1 MEIGKV
7 RVEYMP
13 LDEIIEADI
22 NVKDHDIGAIH
33 ESMNRFGFTSPLLMN
48 EATMKLVAGH
58 GRIEALKQKRQFN
71 EPRPNNIEV
80 DEDNN
85 WTVPVIRGISF
96 KDENEAQAYLLADN
110 RLVELGGWN
119 TDALLEELKKLS
131 QEAEGLAGTGFDDAD
146 LASLSQDLDK
156 LNEEGTDSS
165 LLPVGAPKYEIVF
178 DDESQQAMWFTFLN
192 WLKNNTDGET
202 IGERLY
208 QHIELITGE

>member
-1 MEIGKV
+1 MQVEDVRIEMMQLNEIT
-7 RVEYMP
+7 
-13 LDEIIEADI
+13 EADI

-48 EATMKLVAGH
+48 EATQKLVAGH
-58 GRIEALKQKRQFN
+58 GRVEALKQKKQFN
-71 EPRPNNIEV
+71 EKRPTNI
-80 DEDNN
+80 DIDDNGQ
-85 WTVPVIRGISF
+85 WLVPVIRGVHF
-96 KDENEAQAYLLADN
+96 KDEDEAQAYLLADN

-131 QEAEGLAGTGFDDAD
+131 TTAEGLAGTGFDDAD

-156 LNEEGTDSS
+156 LNDEGTDS

-192 WLKNNTDGET
+192 WLKTNTDGET

>member
-1 MEIGKV
+1 MQVEDVRIAMMRLEEIT
-7 RVEYMP
+7 
-13 LDEIIEADI
+13 EADV

-48 EATMKLVAGH
+48 EATQKLVAGH
-58 GRIEALKQKRQFN
+58 GRVETLKQKKQFN
-71 EPRPNNIEV
+71 EPRPNHIDV
-80 DEDNN
+80 AEDGE
-85 WTVPVIRGISF
+85 WLVPVIRGVYF
-96 KDENEAQAYLLADN
+96 KDEDEAQAYLLADN

-131 QEAEGLAGTGFDDAD
+131 ETAEGLAGTGFDDAD

-156 LNEEGTDSS
+156 LNEEGTDS

>member
-1 MEIGKV
+1 MQVEDVRIAMMRLEEIT
-7 RVEYMP
+7 
-13 LDEIIEADI
+13 EADV

-48 EATMKLVAGH
+48 EATQKLVAGH
-58 GRIEALKQKRQFN
+58 GRVETLKQKKQFN
-71 EPRPNNIEV
+71 EPRPNNIDVAKDGE
-80 DEDNN
+80 
-85 WTVPVIRGISF
+85 WLVPVIRGVYF
-96 KDENEAQAYLLADN
+96 KDEDEAQAYLLADN

-131 QEAEGLAGTGFDDAD
+131 ETAEGLAGTGFDDAD

-156 LNEEGTDSS
+156 LNEEGTDS

>member
-1 MEIGKV
+1 MQVEDVRIAMMRLEEIT
-7 RVEYMP
+7 
-13 LDEIIEADI
+13 EADV

-48 EATMKLVAGH
+48 EATQKLVAGH
-58 GRIEALKQKRQFN
+58 GRVETLKQKKQFN
-71 EPRPNNIEV
+71 EPRPNHIDV
-80 DEDNN
+80 AEDGE
-85 WTVPVIRGISF
+85 WLVPVIRGVYF
-96 KDENEAQAYLLADN
+96 KDEDEAQAYLLADN

-131 QEAEGLAGTGFDDAD
+131 ETAEGLAGTGFDDAD

-156 LNEEGTDSS
+156 LNEEGTDS

-192 WLKNNTDGET
+192 WLKEQ
-202 IGERLY
+202 Y
-208 QHIELITGE
+208 